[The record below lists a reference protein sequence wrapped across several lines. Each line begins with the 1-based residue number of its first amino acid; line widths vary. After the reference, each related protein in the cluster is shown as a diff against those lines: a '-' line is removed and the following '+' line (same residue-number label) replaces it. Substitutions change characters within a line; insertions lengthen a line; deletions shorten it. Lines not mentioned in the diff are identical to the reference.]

1 MKMLSQHNGK
11 LLKNLLFSK
20 IKKNMGKEV
29 KKIEGKKIVKKK
41 LINVDT
47 IIYKNTS
54 HAPTCNTRR

>member
-1 MKMLSQHNGK
+1 MFNGV
-11 LLKNLLFSK
+11 KNLLFSK

>member
-20 IKKNMGKEV
+20 VKKNLRTKM
-29 KKIEGKKIVKKK
+29 KKIEEKKIVKKK
-41 LINVDT
+41 LINADT

>member
-1 MKMLSQHNGK
+1 MKILYRHNRK

-20 IKKNMGKEV
+20 VKKNLRTKT
-29 KKIEGKKIVKKK
+29 KKIEGKKIVNKK